1 MTTLKHETA
10 HTFLVYFPFKSI
22 LNMTD
27 REKFIK
33 EREINK
39 TLYIFHEID
48 IYQTSKSNN
57 VFDKICKILFINI

>member
-1 MTTLKHETA
+1 
-10 HTFLVYFPFKSI
+10 
-22 LNMTD
+22 MTD

-39 TLYIFHEID
+39 TLHIFHEID
-48 IYQTSKSNN
+48 IYQISKSNN